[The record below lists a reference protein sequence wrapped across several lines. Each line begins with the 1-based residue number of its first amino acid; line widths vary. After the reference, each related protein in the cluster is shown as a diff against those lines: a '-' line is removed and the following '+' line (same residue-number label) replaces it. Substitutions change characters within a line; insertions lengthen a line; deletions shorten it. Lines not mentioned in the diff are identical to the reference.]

1 MKKYEKPEI
10 KISRFS
16 SERIAMITD
25 SGILKNSALS
35 QYVSKGIEVRAKS
48 YDEIFKTTN

>member
-16 SERIAMITD
+16 CERIAMTTE

-35 QYVSKGIEVRAKS
+35 QYVSEGIEVRATS
-48 YDEIFKTTN
+48 YNEIFRTTN

>member
-16 SERIAMITD
+16 CERIAMITE
-25 SGILKNSALS
+25 SGILNNSALS
-35 QYVSKGIEVRAKS
+35 QYVSEDIEVRAKS
-48 YDEIFKTTN
+48 YNEIFKPTN

>member
-1 MKKYEKPEI
+1 MKNYEKPEI

-16 SERIAMITD
+16 CERIAME
-25 SGILKNSALS
+25 SGILSNSALS
-35 QYVSKGIEVRAKS
+35 KYVSEGIEVRAKS

>member
-16 SERIAMITD
+16 CERIAMMTE
-25 SGILKNSALS
+25 SGILDNSALS
-35 QYVSKGIEVRAKS
+35 KYVSEGIEVRAKS
-48 YDEIFKTTN
+48 YNEIFEKTN

>member
-1 MKKYEKPEI
+1 MKKYEKPEM

-16 SERIAMITD
+16 CERIAMTTD
-25 SGILKNSALS
+25 SGILTNSALS
-35 QYVSKGIEVRAKS
+35 KYVSNDIEVRAKS